1 MSSMPA
7 SRATSTV
14 IASPIELCVLGRF
27 SVRCGEAD
35 VALHPQHRRVIA
47 FLALRDRPVS
57 RAVVAGTLW
66 PIRSGDRAAGALRSA
81 LWHVEKRAPG
91 LLAIT
96 RTELAMAPAIRSD
109 LDALRDAMKRV
120 DAASPDDLPPV
131 GALRDDLLP
140 DWDEEWLV
148 FERERIRQQR
158 LRALEQLCRRHTDAA
173 RFGQAI
179 HAGLIAVDSEPLR
192 ESAQRVLI
200 AAHLAEG
207 NRFEA
212 IRQFHSYE
220 SALMDDMGA
229 RPSDDFVRMIY
240 GDTATGELA
249 YSTSASG
256 GSHPIA
262 SRNSAR

>member
-1 MSSMPA
+1 MSS
-7 SRATSTV
+7 
-14 IASPIELCVLGRF
+14 IELRVLGRF
-27 SVRCGEAD
+27 SVRCGEAE
-35 VALHPQHRRVIA
+35 VALHPQHRRVVA
-47 FLALRDRPVS
+47 FLAVRDRPTA

-66 PIRSGDRAAGALRSA
+66 PMRSGDRAAGALRSA
-81 LWHVEKRAPG
+81 LWHVERRAPG
-91 LLAIT
+91 LLVIT
-96 RTELAMAPAIRSD
+96 RTELAVAPGIRSD
-109 LDALRDAMKRV
+109 LGALCDAMKRV
-120 DAASPDDLPPV
+120 DSGSPDDLPPMS
-131 GALRDDLLP
+131 ALSDDLLP

-158 LRALEQLCRRHTDAA
+158 LRALEQLCRRHTADD

-179 HAGLIAVDSEPLR
+179 HAGLVAVDAEPLR

-220 SALMDDMGA
+220 ALLMEELAA

-240 GDTATGELA
+240 GEIAAGELA
-249 YSTSASG
+249 NSTSASG
-256 GSHPIA
+256 SSHPIS

>member
-1 MSSMPA
+1 MPA
-7 SRATSTV
+7 STV
-14 IASPIELCVLGRF
+14 TAIASPVELCVLGRF
-27 SVRCGEAD
+27 SVRCGGVD

-66 PIRSGDRAAGALRSA
+66 PMRSGDRAAGALRSA
-81 LWHVEKRAPG
+81 LWHVDRRAPD

-96 RTELAMAPAIRSD
+96 RTELAVAPGIRSD
-109 LDALRDAMKRV
+109 LDALRDAMNRV
-120 DAASPDDLPPV
+120 DEVAPDDLPPV

-158 LRALEQLCRRHTDAA
+158 LRALEQLCRCHTDAA
-173 RFGQAI
+173 RFGPAI
-179 HAGLIAVDSEPLR
+179 HAGLSAVDSEPLR

-212 IRQFHSYE
+212 VRQFHSYE
-220 SALMDDMGA
+220 SVLMDDMGV

-240 GDTATGELA
+240 GETVAGELA

>member
-7 SRATSTV
+7 STATAM
-14 IASPIELCVLGRF
+14 ASPIELCVLGRF
-27 SVRCGEAD
+27 SVRCGGVD

-66 PIRSGDRAAGALRSA
+66 PMRSGDRAAGALRSA
-81 LWHVEKRAPG
+81 LWHVDRRAPD

-96 RTELAMAPAIRSD
+96 RTELAVAPGIRSD
-109 LDALRDAMKRV
+109 LDALRDAMKLV
-120 DAASPDDLPPV
+120 DEVTPDDLPPV

-173 RFGQAI
+173 RFGPAI

-212 IRQFHSYE
+212 VRQFHSYE
-220 SALMDDMGA
+220 SVLMDDMGV

-240 GDTATGELA
+240 GETVAGELA

>member
-1 MSSMPA
+1 
-7 SRATSTV
+7 
-14 IASPIELCVLGRF
+14 
-27 SVRCGEAD
+27 
-35 VALHPQHRRVIA
+35 
-47 FLALRDRPVS
+47 
-57 RAVVAGTLW
+57 
-66 PIRSGDRAAGALRSA
+66 
-81 LWHVEKRAPG
+81 
-91 LLAIT
+91 
-96 RTELAMAPAIRSD
+96 
-109 LDALRDAMKRV
+109 MKRV

-131 GALRDDLLP
+131 VALRDDLLP

-158 LRALEQLCRRHTDAA
+158 LRALEQLCRRHTDDA

-179 HAGLIAVDSEPLR
+179 LAGLMAVDAEPLR

-220 SALMDDMGA
+220 SVLMDDLGV
-229 RPSDDFVRMIY
+229 RPSDDFARMIY
-240 GDTATGELA
+240 GESANGELA

-256 GSHPIA
+256 GSHPTA